1 LNVDDLKDVFEDATP
16 ARRDSSLSVEDVEK
30 LFPPR
35 ALDPMLVVDGL
46 AELFPEAGPA
56 PEPQPV
62 AEPQPDLVP
71 QDLQPDMGPEDLQL
85 DVGPQDLQ
93 PDVAPQDLQPDP
105 APHDLMADLF
115 DIVDAGPQEDP
126 APEYVE
132 PDAELEAQLS
142 SLAAAFAKLG
152 AALGDGDPDA

>member
-1 LNVDDLKDVFEDATP
+1 MNVDDLKDVFEDAKP
-16 ARRDSSLSVEDVEK
+16 ARRDSSLSVEDVEE

-35 ALDPMLVVDGL
+35 PLDPMLAVDGL

-71 QDLQPDMGPEDLQL
+71 QDLQPGVGPEDLQL

-93 PDVAPQDLQPDP
+93 PDVFREPGLLRPGSG
-105 APHDLMADLF
+105 LT
-115 DIVDAGPQEDP
+115 P
-126 APEYVE
+126 APEYQFHRQAVPRPVPE
-132 PDAELEAQLS
+132 CRTYQ
-142 SLAAAFAKLG
+142 AAG
-152 AALGDGDPDA
+152 YY

>member
-1 LNVDDLKDVFEDATP
+1 VDDLKDVFEDATA
-16 ARRDSSLSVEDVEK
+16 ARRDSSLSVEDVEE

-35 ALDPMLVVDGL
+35 PLDRTLAVDGL
-46 AELFPEAGPA
+46 AELFPEAWPA

-71 QDLQPDMGPEDLQL
+71 QDLQPDVGPEDLQL
-85 DVGPQDLQ
+85 DEGPQDLQ
-93 PDVAPQDLQPDP
+93 PEVAPQ
-105 APHDLMADLF
+105 DLMADLF

-132 PDAELEAQLS
+132 PDAELEAQLL
-142 SLAAAFAKLG
+142 SLAAAFEKLG

>member
-1 LNVDDLKDVFEDATP
+1 MDDLKDVFEDATP
-16 ARRDSSLSVEDVEK
+16 ARRDSSLSVEDVEE

-35 ALDPMLVVDGL
+35 PLDSTLAVDGL

-71 QDLQPDMGPEDLQL
+71 QDLQPG
-85 DVGPQDLQ
+85 VGPHDLQ
-93 PDVAPQDLQPDP
+93 PDV

>member
-16 ARRDSSLSVEDVEK
+16 ARRDSSLSVEDVEE

-35 ALDPMLVVDGL
+35 PLDSTLAVDGL

-71 QDLQPDMGPEDLQL
+71 QDLQPGVGPEDLQL

-93 PDVAPQDLQPDP
+93 PDVAPQ
-105 APHDLMADLF
+105 DLMADLF